1 MRDYGKTFE
10 KLFEEVGQVIV
21 GKQRVIERLCV
32 ALLARGHVLIEDYPG
47 MAKTLL
53 ALTFSRATDLAFK
66 RIQFTPDLLPADITG
81 SFIYDPTAREFKFR
95 RGPVFANVVL
105 ADEIN
110 RAPPK
115 TQAALLEVMMERQ
128 VTVDG
133 QTFKVDEPFMVI
145 ATLNPIEYEGTYPL
159 PEAQLDRFMLKVSI
173 GYPSFEEEVEILKR
187 RILRRQDSPQVK
199 SVLSREE
206 VLELQRQVEEVYVDS
221 SILEYIVSI
230 ARKTRELREVAVGA
244 SPRGSETLMKAA
256 RALALIR
263 GRDYVLPD
271 DVKEL
276 AVEVLAHRLVLRAEG
291 LAWGL
296 SAEDL
301 VREVVSKV
309 EVPREYRSSERA

>member
-1 MRDYGKTFE
+1 VRDYGKTFE

-206 VLELQRQVEEVYVDS
+206 VLELQRRVEEVYVDS

>member
-81 SFIYDPTAREFKFR
+81 SFIYDPTVREFKFR

-206 VLELQRQVEEVYVDS
+206 VLELQRRVEEVYVDS

>member
-206 VLELQRQVEEVYVDS
+206 VLELQRRVEEVYVDS

>member
-1 MRDYGKTFE
+1 MKDYGKTFE
-10 KLFEEVGQVIV
+10 KLFEEIGQVIV
-21 GKQRVIERLCV
+21 GKRRAIERLCV

-53 ALTFSRATDLAFK
+53 ALTFSRATDLTFK

-81 SFIYDPTAREFKFR
+81 SFIYDPATRDFKFR
-95 RGPVFANVVL
+95 KGPVFANIVL

-133 QTFKVDEPFMVI
+133 QTFKVEEPFMVI

-159 PEAQLDRFMLKVSI
+159 PEAQLDRFMLKVGI
-173 GYPSFEEEVEILKR
+173 GYPTFQEEVEILRR
-187 RILRRQDSPQVK
+187 RIARKQDAPQVRN
-199 SVLSREE
+199 VLSREE
-206 VLELQRQVEEVYVDS
+206 VLELQQRVEDVYVDS

-230 ARKTRELREVAVGA
+230 ARKTRELKEVAVGA
-244 SPRGSETLMKAA
+244 SPRGAETLMKAA

-263 GRDYVLPD
+263 GRDYVVPD

-301 VREVVSKV
+301 VKEVLSRV
-309 EVPREYRSSERA
+309 EVPREYGASERA

>member
-1 MRDYGKTFE
+1 E

-206 VLELQRQVEEVYVDS
+206 VLELQRRVEEVYVDS

>member
-115 TQAALLEVMMERQ
+115 TQAALLEVMVERQ

-206 VLELQRQVEEVYVDS
+206 VLELQRRVEEVYVDS